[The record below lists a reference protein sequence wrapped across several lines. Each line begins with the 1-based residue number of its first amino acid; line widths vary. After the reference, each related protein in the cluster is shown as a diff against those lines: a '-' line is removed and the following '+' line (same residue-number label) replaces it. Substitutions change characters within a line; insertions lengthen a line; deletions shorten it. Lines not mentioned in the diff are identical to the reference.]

1 MPLLDELDE
10 YLSGD
15 AAVLTIIKVQS
26 RTLNGADRINYGL
39 RVAEDAERFRE
50 RACECRAIAMRLPGG
65 LWRMELIAI
74 ATELERE
81 ADKLEAEDGSDTM
94 SDRG

>member
-1 MPLLDELDE
+1 
-10 YLSGD
+10 
-15 AAVLTIIKVQS
+15 
-26 RTLNGADRINYGL
+26 
-39 RVAEDAERFRE
+39 
-50 RACECRAIAMRLPGG
+50 
-65 LWRMELIAI
+65 MELIAI

>member
-1 MPLLDELDE
+1 MNSMPLLDELDE

-50 RACECRAIAMRLPGG
+50 RL
-65 LWRMELIAI
+65 
-74 ATELERE
+74 
-81 ADKLEAEDGSDTM
+81 
-94 SDRG
+94 